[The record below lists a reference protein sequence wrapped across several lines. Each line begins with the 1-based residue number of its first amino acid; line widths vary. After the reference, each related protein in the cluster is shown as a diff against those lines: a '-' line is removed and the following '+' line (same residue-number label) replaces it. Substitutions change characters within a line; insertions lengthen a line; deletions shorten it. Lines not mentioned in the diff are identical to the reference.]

1 MYTKLFGKI
10 LDSSIWLE
18 PDPIRIV
25 WITLLAGMDEDGFAH
40 FSALQNLADRAKVS
54 LKATQAAVDKFQA
67 PDPDSGNPA
76 NEGRRI
82 ERVPGGWMILNA
94 SYYRELFSRAIKRE
108 RTRER
113 VARFRSKSKDGL
125 SSVTDTLPSVIP
137 VSVSEYTSE
146 FESFWN
152 IYPRRKAKGQAYRAW
167 QKLNPDSALQAAFS
181 IALDAQAAERA
192 ALSKAGAFVPDL
204 KYPGT
209 WLNGKCW
216 LDEPVDLSSLPK
228 PKPKF
233 TFKTSS
239 TEIMSACQERRID
252 TVGKTR
258 EELIRKLNA
267 A

>member
-18 PDPIRIV
+18 PDPTRLV
-25 WITLLAGMDEDGFAH
+25 WITLLAAMDEDGFAH
-40 FSALQNLADRAKVS
+40 FSAIQNLADRAKVS
-54 LKATQAAVDKFQA
+54 LEATQAALETFQA
-67 PDPDSGNPA
+67 PDPNSANPA

-94 SYYRELFSRAIKRE
+94 AYYRELFSRAVSRE

-113 VARFRSKSKDGL
+113 VARFRAKSNGL
-125 SSVTDTLPSVIP
+125 YTVTETLPSVSP
-137 VSVSEYTSE
+137 VYVSEYTSE

-152 IYPRRKAKGQAYRAW
+152 LYPRKKAKGQAYKAW

-181 IALDAQAAERA
+181 LAIQAQKDERA
-192 ALSKAGAFVPDL
+192 ALTKAGQFVPEW

-209 WLNGKCW
+209 WLNSKCW
-216 LDEPVDLSSLPK
+216 LDEPVKIEELPK
-228 PKPKF
+228 AKPKF
-233 TFKTSS
+233 GYKTDS
-239 TEIMSACQERRID
+239 TVIMAACAERNID
-252 TVGKTR
+252 TRGKST

-267 A
+267 

>member
-18 PDPIRIV
+18 PDPTRIV

-54 LKATQAAVDKFQA
+54 LEAARVAVEKFQA

-113 VARFRSKSKDGL
+113 VARFRAKSKDEI
-125 SSVTDTLPSVIP
+125 SSVTPTLPSVSP
-137 VSVSEYTSE
+137 VYVSEYTSE

-152 IYPRRKAKGQAYRAW
+152 IYPVRKAKGQAYKAW
-167 QKLNPDSALQAAFS
+167 QKLNPDSSLQAVFISAIES
-181 IALDAQAAERA
+181 QKRERS
-192 ALSKAGAFVPDL
+192 ALSAVGRFVPEW
-204 KYPGT
+204 KYAGT
-209 WLNGKCW
+209 WLNQKCW
-216 LDEPVDLSSLPK
+216 MDEPIKVEDSGHAQSRRLSGP
-228 PKPKF
+228 
-233 TFKTSS
+233 
-239 TEIMSACQERRID
+239 EQVERATAER
-252 TVGKTR
+252 KR
-258 EELIRKLNA
+258 EREQKLIP
-267 A
+267 

>member
-18 PDPIRIV
+18 PDPTRIV

-54 LKATQAAVDKFQA
+54 LEAARTAVEKFQA

-94 SYYRELFSRAIKRE
+94 PYYRELFSRAIKRE

-113 VARFRSKSKDGL
+113 VARFRAKGL
-125 SSVTDTLPSVIP
+125 SSVTDTLPSVSP
-137 VSVSEYTSE
+137 VYVSEYTSE

-152 IYPRRKAKGQAYRAW
+152 LYPRKKAKGQAYKAW

-181 IALDAQAAERA
+181 LAIESQKQERA
-192 ALSKAGAFVPDL
+192 SLAKAGQFVPEW

-216 LDEPVDLSSLPK
+216 LDEPVKLDEIPK
-228 PKPKF
+228 AKPQF
-233 TFKTSS
+233 TFKTDSN
-239 TEIMSACQERRID
+239 EIMAACRERGID

-258 EELIRKLNA
+258 EQLLAKLNVA
-267 A
+267 